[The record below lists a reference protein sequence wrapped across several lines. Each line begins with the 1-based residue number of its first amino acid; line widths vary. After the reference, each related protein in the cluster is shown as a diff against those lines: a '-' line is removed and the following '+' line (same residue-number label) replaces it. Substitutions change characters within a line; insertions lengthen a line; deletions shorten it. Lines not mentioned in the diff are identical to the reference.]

1 MIPRTSVPWTLGGR
15 YAPERLLLQNDECD
29 LYLAYPHGGDSTAVT
44 LRIYRP
50 GLSADPALLERVAG
64 LITVEPYTT
73 RLIDYDHAKATW
85 LVQEFLPLGSLRD
98 LMNFMN
104 RGPFHEERSREVVAA
119 VTRCLDGWQNTL
131 GHQVGDF
138 GPEDLLVR
146 QTDPLVLALGHH
158 RAAQWAALPGGSPW
172 PAAPETLEGVRGAPA
187 AWWTLGVVA
196 HELLTGRPA
205 VFEPGDAAVD
215 LGAAGREGWEPLLA
229 GLLTI
234 DPAARWGA
242 AEVRSWLAGA
252 APDVAAVRR
261 YAPVEFAGR
270 SHATPAALAIDLTA
284 RPGAAESWLRDGGRN
299 RLATWLDREVRD
311 ERFDRGW
318 LDKAE
323 PVAVAAF
330 AAAFTAG
337 LRPRYRGMAI
347 DAEGLLDL
355 ARGGS
360 SGHHAVAD
368 AVAAGALAHAARHR
382 CSHPR
387 CPEGT
392 AGGCAR
398 LLGVEAEVPV
408 VMAEVRAVLDRLY
421 DIVGPV
427 SAETWERGVAAAVE
441 LCLVPQAARAQRW
454 RLRAERLHPLRRA
467 AIGRV
472 TWWSE
477 QRRKALKGNAGEV
490 ETRAAIVSVLLLT
503 SSADEAGRQLAEESR
518 EEFRR
523 RRQELTDQGRS
534 VLVRAGRTAE
544 SLWFELRLRYPAI
557 RAAVTRVLV
566 ERSESGLSRGQA
578 GWRHARARWQ
588 SRYGRWRL
596 DRAERRRVGR

>member
-1 MIPRTSVPWTLGGR
+1 
-15 YAPERLLLQNDECD
+15 
-29 LYLAYPHGGDSTAVT
+29 
-44 LRIYRP
+44 
-50 GLSADPALLERVAG
+50 
-64 LITVEPYTT
+64 
-73 RLIDYDHAKATW
+73 
-85 LVQEFLPLGSLRD
+85 
-98 LMNFMN
+98 
-104 RGPFHEERSREVVAA
+104 
-119 VTRCLDGWQNTL
+119 
-131 GHQVGDF
+131 
-138 GPEDLLVR
+138 
-146 QTDPLVLALGHH
+146 
-158 RAAQWAALPGGSPW
+158 
-172 PAAPETLEGVRGAPA
+172 
-187 AWWTLGVVA
+187 
-196 HELLTGRPA
+196 
-205 VFEPGDAAVD
+205 
-215 LGAAGREGWEPLLA
+215 
-229 GLLTI
+229 
-234 DPAARWGA
+234 
-242 AEVRSWLAGA
+242 
-252 APDVAAVRR
+252 
-261 YAPVEFAGR
+261 
-270 SHATPAALAIDLTA
+270 
-284 RPGAAESWLRDGGRN
+284 
-299 RLATWLDREVRD
+299 
-311 ERFDRGW
+311 
-318 LDKAE
+318 
-323 PVAVAAF
+323 
-330 AAAFTAG
+330 
-337 LRPRYRGMAI
+337 
-347 DAEGLLDL
+347 
-355 ARGGS
+355 
-360 SGHHAVAD
+360 
-368 AVAAGALAHAARHR
+368 ARHR

-398 LLGVEAEVPV
+398 LLGVETEVPV